1 MSKLVAWENRIR
13 AVDNAQN
20 PTSRLG
26 SHSLTPY
33 VGPFCQQFSPGPRRD
48 GWPCETIGPKPFA
61 RPSSLLVYPGDIYPP
76 QRPCSRP
83 RRRPPRP
90 PRGPCPWPRRCSPRP
105 RVAPARGPD
114 GALTGR
120 PRQRPSPDRPRRP
133 PRGPDGAPPL
143 LGRAPPRAPCSAPSL
158 AAPALARR
166 GCAPLA
172 WLAWPPARSAQP
184 HASPARPRAP
194 PARATCSHAHSPTRV
209 GIVLL
214 VLINFKLCLINM
226 LCRVLHRVAN

>member
-143 LGRAPPRAPCSAPSL
+143 LGPGDPYTAPATPLLGPRARHRVP
-158 AAPALARR
+158 
-166 GCAPLA
+166 
-172 WLAWPPARSAQP
+172 
-184 HASPARPRAP
+184 PARPRPWRHP
-194 PARATCSHAHSPTRV
+194 PWPGAAARPWRGSRGPRRAQRNLTRPRRGLAHPRHAQRVPTRTAPRAW
-209 GIVLL
+209 GL
-214 VLINFKLCLINM
+214 FCWF
-226 LCRVLHRVAN
+226 